1 MVSRLFFV
9 IVTSYRFHTDKTIA
23 HILISPTDTE
33 CIVELASEWSHD
45 MYDAA
50 ENQQLY
56 YASICFGTRRLGL
69 ILKTLD
75 EQAARENA
83 QQICDKLTGLGTE
96 VALLSVSRV
105 KLE

>member
-1 MVSRLFFV
+1 
-9 IVTSYRFHTDKTIA
+9 
-23 HILISPTDTE
+23 
-33 CIVELASEWSHD
+33 

-50 ENQQLY
+50 EGHELY

-75 EQAARENA
+75 EHAARENA
-83 QQICDKLTGLGTE
+83 EQICDKLAGLGTE
-96 VALLSVSRV
+96 VALLGVSRV